1 MTNSTDSG
9 ATFHLVWVAW
19 LSLEMYSEMVMFC
32 VAIFFV
38 CVCFDIEFF
47 LNIEISVGII
57 MVYYLRLRKTGCKY
71 VTNLKQNFYY

>member
-9 ATFHLVWVAW
+9 ATFHLVWKAL

-32 VAIFFV
+32 VAIFFR
-38 CVCFDIEFF
+38 CFDVEFF

-57 MVYYLRLRKTGCKY
+57 MVYYVRLRKTWCKY
-71 VTNLKQNFYY
+71 VTKLRQNFYY